1 MKIGDKVY
9 HKNREGVATII
20 QSRVLN
26 VLDYDATGKI
36 QVRTEYLAT
45 YEDGSPLIFYG
56 FNIGKTVFKYEP
68 NEQLSFLDLL
78 K

>member
-9 HKNREGVATII
+9 HKNREGVATVI
-20 QSRVLN
+20 SSEVLTTN
-26 VLDYDATGKI
+26 DHV
-36 QVRTEYLAT
+36 VRTTYYSM
-45 YEDGSPLIFYG
+45 YEDGSVMIFYG